1 MDIMGRK
8 IIREKFHKVV
18 MKKVIKASKQLYIK
32 YAFCLIS
39 LFCIFPFQSKASSED
54 SVRISLLT
62 CSPGSEIYA
71 LFGHTALRYQNMN
84 TGMDV
89 VFNYGMFDFHAP
101 HFIWRYIK
109 GETDYQ
115 LGVTD
120 YFYFEQEYSERNSSV
135 YQQTLNLLP
144 EEKDALFKILQK
156 NYLPENRVYRY
167 NFFFDNCST
176 RPRDRVEECIK
187 GKVTYTKNTVP
198 LSFRDIVHEFTAG
211 HDWAEFGIDL
221 CLGSKADEI
230 IDYRLKMFAPYYLK
244 EALTGA
250 KIKANDGKE
259 RMLVS
264 NAEEIVHRSPN
275 KETVESS
282 YPSPL
287 LTGWTLFTLVL
298 LITGYGY
305 KKKKSFWGLDII
317 LFSMAGLAGCIIA
330 FLVCFSQH
338 PTVSPNY
345 MLFVFH
351 PLHLL
356 YLPFMVWRAYK
367 RMKDPCQLANLA
379 VLTLFIVFFCLLP
392 QKINLAV
399 VPLALCLWIR
409 SLNYVCLNYKRNK

>member
-1 MDIMGRK
+1 MIKKMK
-8 IIREKFHKVV
+8 IGCRALSV
-18 MKKVIKASKQLYIK
+18 K
-32 YAFCLIS
+32 YA
-39 LFCIFPFQSKASSED
+39 LFIVCICFIYPFQLKAASED

-71 LFGHTALRYQNMN
+71 LFGHTALRYENKQS
-84 TGMDV
+84 GMDV
-89 VFNYGMFDFHAP
+89 VFNYGMFDFNAP

-120 YFYFEQEYSERNSSV
+120 YFYFEKEYANRNSSV

-144 EEKDALFKILQK
+144 QEKESLFNILK
-156 NYLPENRVYRY
+156 NNYLPENRVYRY

-176 RPRDRVEECIK
+176 RPRDRIEECIK
-187 GKVTYTKNTVP
+187 GKIKYTENNSS
-198 LSFRDIVHEFTAG
+198 LSFRDIVHQFTASNK
-211 HDWAEFGIDL
+211 WAEFGIDL

-230 IDYRLKMFAPYYLK
+230 ADYRFKMFAPYFLK
-244 EALTGA
+244 EALKGA
-250 KIKANDGKE
+250 KIKTNDGKE
-259 RMLVS
+259 RTLLS
-264 NAEEIVHRSPN
+264 DAKEIVASSAEK
-275 KETVESS
+275 KEAESS

-287 LTGWTLFTLVL
+287 LTAWSLFAVVL
-298 LITGYGY
+298 LITIYGY
-305 KKKKSFWGLDII
+305 KKQKIFWGIDII
-317 LFSMAGLAGCIIA
+317 LFSMAGFAGCIIA

-356 YLPFMVWRAYK
+356 YLPLMVWKARK
-367 RMKDPCQLANLA
+367 KSKDPYQLANLA
-379 VLTLFIVFFCLLP
+379 VLTFFMVFFYLLP
-392 QKINLAV
+392 QKINFAV

-409 SLNYVCLNYKRNK
+409 SMNYVFLTYKRNK